1 MLELELKHQVE
12 GQPAVAEEEEEEM
25 QLAAAARH

>member
-12 GQPAVAEEEEEEM
+12 AQPAVAEEEEEM